1 MDIMNII
8 ETAKRKNAVVGEVM
22 IYLQGIQQLAQ
33 EVLYVEPSKANQEL
47 KSKSRDFINILK
59 KTQDS
64 LKELESLVPDFPLE
78 EATTIDHVS
87 N

>member
-1 MDIMNII
+1 MGNVNSLRDWGDAEDYVKVIYKTLKINKAYNFII
-8 ETAKRKNAVVGEVM
+8 CTGIKRSIK
-22 IYLQGIQQLAQ
+22 
-33 EVLYVEPSKANQEL
+33 
-47 KSKSRDFINILK
+47 DFINILK

-64 LKELESLVPDFPLE
+64 LKELESLVPVFPLE